1 MVANIISE
9 NDLLPYS
16 DSQLP
21 SGPYLV
27 FAPHPDDETLGMG
40 GTIALAISKGISV
53 NVVFVTNGDMGG
65 NPETRKNEARRAADV
80 LGIDKTFNL
89 GMGDRNVLFENLPED
104 FLDEIIRITEP
115 TVIFLPSFQEIHPD
129 HRATT
134 QKILTF
140 LENRD
145 CNFDLWFYEINRQ
158 GEINRLID
166 ISSVLDVKESA
177 IECYASQLE
186 QLDYKL
192 HALCLNSMRSITLGM
207 EIEYAEGFWCHDAG
221 KSISPEKY
229 YFSQVFKYLS
239 PSGQVK
245 WAEEKSATDNKRSW
259 PNWAT
264 PNNENDNVH
273 FHGKIIGN
281 KISFITSTYNN
292 QLRRLRDKVNNQAAT
307 LLTYFNLSN
316 ELAKDINEKTSEI
329 EALKKINKKNNEIVK
344 ILEEN
349 ISVVSLSR
357 SHRLA
362 SGYIKSM
369 MNLRLFFRNLRKK
382 RFSLKKKN
390 DFSYAHTPVSC
401 SKSYAKPFAEGCDC
415 CESENCPQDLTE
427 LPITDREPI
436 AIFYSEDELDGD
448 FREHDIYLESDTYG
462 NKELIPLVNNK
473 PVLFSIKCTK
483 KNLACIDL
491 FMATYMRVNPGILEL
506 SLYTHCDFASLNEQ
520 TPLRTSKIMS
530 PAIMDNRFVSF
541 EFEPVEYSDGQTFY
555 ISLSLTE
562 GVDDKCLGLW
572 SRLGPKIDPVA
583 KYHLWIAAN
592 EHSVNNEM
600 TQFVSANDG
609 EVPDIA
615 VVIPL
620 FNLSYDCQ
628 CLNSTISSY
637 SCYLDL
643 LSDSIESVMNQS
655 YKNWKLILLGST
667 SGICLPNSG
676 NSSEDSDNSLEDSGC
691 RVDKSLKNFL
701 NQYMDDNRVTV
712 QNLHINGEIANN
724 LNQIINSSECSYLCM
739 LEPFDT
745 LATDAL
751 HECVKLL
758 RQSPDTDC
766 IYSDED
772 KISDKG
778 VRMEPFFKPDW
789 SPDLFL
795 SSMYIGSL
803 VLYKKDIFQ
812 KAGGYTPGFEEC
824 CEYDL
829 LLKLSELTTNIRHIP
844 QILYHRR
851 IFDAVD
857 SCSENLD
864 NGHALMGTT
873 KNETPI
879 ITANSRD
886 FHIKIVSDSVSSQSS
901 GVICSGNHD
910 KHSFYHAKGSF
921 SDRASS
927 KAKKAI
933 ALSMKRRGVE
943 AEVYDGLTKQSFR
956 VARKFDPN
964 TFVSII
970 IPFKDSHEVLETCIQ
985 SIVEKTEYKN
995 YEIIC
1000 VNNQSKKRET
1010 FLLLSQ
1016 LKSLS
1021 GLNLTILDYDKPFNY
1036 SAINN
1041 YAAIHAKGDMLLF
1054 LNSDTEVIS
1063 EQWLDAMLEHAC
1075 RDEVGVV
1082 GAKLYYVNDTIQHA
1096 GVVVGIAGLAGHAFK
1111 HVNRYETDFYHGFPS
1126 MVRNVSAVT
1135 GACMMVRKSVF
1146 EEVGGFDQDNF
1157 KVIYNDIDLCMT
1169 IRHKGY
1175 QIIYT
1180 PFAQL
1185 YHYESYSRG
1194 YYVDPVATNNIKAKW
1209 GTILRH
1215 DPFYNPNLSKV
1226 REDWSFEI
1234 DG

>member
-1 MVANIISE
+1 MVAHIISE

-65 NPETRKNEARRAADV
+65 NPDIRRGEARAAADI
-80 LGIDKTFNL
+80 LGIDKIFDL
-89 GMGDRNVLFENLPED
+89 GIGDRKVFYQIIPEAL
-104 FLDEIIRITEP
+104 LDEIITATKP
-115 TVIFLPSFQEIHPD
+115 NTIFLPSFQEIHPD

-192 HALCLNSMRSITLGM
+192 HALCLNSMRSITLGR
-207 EIEYAEGFWCHDAG
+207 EIEYAEGFWCHDADN
-221 KSISPEKY
+221 SLSPEKY
-229 YFSQVFKYLS
+229 YFSHVSKYLS
-239 PSGQVK
+239 PYGQVK

-273 FHGKIIGN
+273 FHGKIIAN
-281 KISFITSTYNN
+281 KISSITSTYSN

-329 EALKKINKKNNEIVK
+329 KALKEINKKNNEIVK

-362 SGYIKSM
+362 SGYIKSVI
-369 MNLRLFFRNLRKK
+369 NLRLFFRNLRKN
-382 RFSLKKKN
+382 RFSFKKKI
-390 DFSYAHTPVSC
+390 DLSYTHTPESC
-401 SKSYAKPFAEGCDC
+401 SKSYAKPFSEGFDC
-415 CESENCPQDLTE
+415 REPENCPQDLTE

-436 AIFYSEDELDGD
+436 AILYSEDELDGD
-448 FREHDIYLESDTYG
+448 FREHDIYLESDTYC
-462 NKELIPLVNNK
+462 NKELIPLCNNR

-483 KNLACIDL
+483 KNLSRIDL
-491 FMATYMRVNPGILEL
+491 FMATYMRINPGVIIL
-506 SLYTHCDFASLNEQ
+506 SLYEHCDFASLNEKR
-520 TPLRTSKIMS
+520 PLRTSKVMS
-530 PAIMDNRFVSF
+530 PSIMDNRFVSF
-541 EFEPVEYSDGQTFY
+541 EFEPVEYSDGQIFY

-562 GVDDKCLGLW
+562 GFDDKCPGLW
-572 SRLGPKIDPVA
+572 SRIGPKIDPVEA
-583 KYHLWIAAN
+583 YHRWIAAN
-592 EHSVNNEM
+592 EHSENNEM
-600 TQFVSANDG
+600 TEFVSANDG

-803 VLYKKDIFQ
+803 TLYKKNIFQ

-824 CEYDL
+824 REYDL
-829 LLKLSELTTNIRHIP
+829 LLKLSELTTNIHHIP

-864 NGHALMGTT
+864 
-873 KNETPI
+873 
-879 ITANSRD
+879 
-886 FHIKIVSDSVSSQSS
+886 KIVSDEV
-901 GVICSGNHD
+901 H
-910 KHSFYHAKGSF
+910 
-921 SDRASS
+921 DRASS

-943 AEVYDGLTKQSFR
+943 AEVYDGLTEQSFR
-956 VARKFDPN
+956 VVRKFDPN

-1016 LKSLS
+1016 LKSFS

-1169 IRHKGY
+1169 IRDKGY